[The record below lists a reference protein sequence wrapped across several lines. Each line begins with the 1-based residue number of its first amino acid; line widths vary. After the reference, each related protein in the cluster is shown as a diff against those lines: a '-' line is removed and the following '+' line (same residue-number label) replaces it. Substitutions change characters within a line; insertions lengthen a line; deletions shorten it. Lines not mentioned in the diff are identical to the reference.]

1 MAIIH
6 IPNVK
11 QTTSG
16 RGPTLV
22 LIWKIYMIDDS
33 KNKSQSP

>member
-1 MAIIH
+1 MKTYGPYMAINH

-11 QTTSG
+11 QTTQG

-22 LIWKIYMIDDS
+22 LI
-33 KNKSQSP
+33 